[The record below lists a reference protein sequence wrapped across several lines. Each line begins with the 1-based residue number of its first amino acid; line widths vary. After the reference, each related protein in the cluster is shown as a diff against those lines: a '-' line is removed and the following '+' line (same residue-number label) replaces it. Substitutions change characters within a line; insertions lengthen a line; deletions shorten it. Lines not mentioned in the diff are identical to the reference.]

1 MLTLVLIS
9 RLLAGLLIGVTAL
22 SVVQSARWW
31 IRIWDFP
38 RPQIMVGLV
47 IAGGIALWAD
57 GEAGLWIAVA
67 CGLAAAWQLRRIFPY
82 TRLARAEMAMPADG
96 DADRCFGVL
105 SLNVLQTNRNYGAT
119 LRLVERVDPDILLL
133 METDDGWASALAS
146 TLERYPHVLSC
157 PLDNLYGMILA
168 TRLPMADDRIVV
180 DPLGIPAMTAQ
191 LTAPGGQRFRLLAL
205 HPLPPVPGQDSEER
219 DGTLAQAARRASQS
233 RLPVLAVGDFNDVAW
248 SHTSRLFKRI
258 GGYLD
263 PRIGRGTYATFPA
276 RYVML
281 GWPLDHL
288 FVTPE
293 FAMQSLQV
301 LEPVGSDHLPITARL
316 CLGPREPGNEAPPP
330 PSQDDREDLQ
340 EIVEAA
346 HEAGVVPAGEQAL

>member
-1 MLTLVLIS
+1 MLTLLLIS
-9 RLLAGLLIGVTAL
+9 RVLAGLLIAVTAL

-47 IAGGIALWAD
+47 IAGGIELWAD
-57 GEAGLWIAVA
+57 AEAGAWIAAA
-67 CGLAAAWQLRRIFPY
+67 CALAAGWQLRRIFPY
-82 TRLARAEMAMPADG
+82 TRLARSEMPMPAAG
-96 DADRCFGVL
+96 NADRCFCVL

-119 LRLVERVDPDILLL
+119 LQLLERVDPDILLL
-133 METDDGWASALAS
+133 METDDGWADALAP

-191 LTAPGGQRFRLLAL
+191 LTAPGGQPFRLLAL

-219 DGTLAQAARRASQS
+219 DGTLAQAALRAAQT

-301 LEPVGSDHLPITARL
+301 LEPVGSDHLPITAKL
-316 CLGPREPGNEAPPP
+316 CLGPRPPGNDAPPP
-330 PSQDDREDLQ
+330 PSEDDRDDVKEILED
-340 EIVEAA
+340 A
-346 HEAGVVPAGEQAL
+346 HEAGALPTPERAL